1 MAFEVFG
8 FEISRNGVIKKGTS
22 DVTPPEV
29 KNKSFAPPEIED
41 GAFAALGAQYGA
53 YVDFSGDAKSSI
65 ELVKKYREMSLHPE
79 VEMAIEDIVND
90 SIVFDQTNRP
100 VEVVLDNIPNLSALI
115 RKRIKAEFNTVLR
128 LLKFNEKGYE
138 LFRRWYVDG
147 RLHFH
152 IILNENKRDGILEL
166 RPIDPV
172 KIRKYRNVKK
182 KKLKSGVEVVDSV
195 EEFYVYND
203 QAGNDDYLIQ
213 TYNGPQQGIKVAV
226 DSVCTVNSGLYD
238 ATKKRVLSYLH
249 KAIKPLNQLRMIED
263 AVVIYRIAR
272 APERRIFYIDV
283 GNLPTNKAEQ
293 YLREIMNRYRNKLVY
308 DATTGE
314 MRDERRHMSMLED
327 FWLPRREG
335 GKGTEI
341 STLDGG
347 QNLGEMED
355 VMYFQKKLYQSLHVP
370 TTRLDAE
377 NGFNMGR
384 SAEIS
389 RDEVKFFRFIERL
402 RKKFSEMFLQLLKTQ
417 LVSKMV
423 ITPEE
428 WEIIQSDILFDFRKD
443 SYFTELKEGE
453 LLKSRLDL
461 LNTADSYIGKYFSKQ
476 YVKKHVLRF
485 TDDQIKQIEEEIA
498 DEKEEIQKQ
507 GADPNL
513 VGYGAMGPTQ
523 IGVPQ
528 APTPQPQADQQPTPE
543 EQEMAKT
550 QTPQG

>member
-22 DVTPPEV
+22 DVTPPEA

-90 SIVFDQTNRP
+90 SIVYDQTNRP

-115 RKRIKAEFNTVLR
+115 RKRIKAEFNTILK

-138 LFRRWYVDG
+138 LFRRWYIDG

-152 IILNENKRDGILEL
+152 IILNENRRDGILEL

-182 KKLKSGVEVVDSV
+182 KKLKNGVEVVDSV

-213 TYNGPQQGIKVAV
+213 TYNGPQQGVKVSI

-355 VMYFQKKLYQSLHVP
+355 VLYFQKKLYQSLHVP
-370 TTRLDAE
+370 TTRLDAD

-402 RKKFSEMFLQLLKTQ
+402 RKKFAEMFLQLLKTQ
-417 LVSKMV
+417 LIAKMV

-453 LLKSRLDL
+453 LLKSRLEL
-461 LNTADSYIGKYFSKQ
+461 LNTADAYIGKYFSKQ

-498 DEKEEIQKQ
+498 DEKVEIEKQ

-528 APTPQPQADQQPTPE
+528 APPQPEAAQEPTPE